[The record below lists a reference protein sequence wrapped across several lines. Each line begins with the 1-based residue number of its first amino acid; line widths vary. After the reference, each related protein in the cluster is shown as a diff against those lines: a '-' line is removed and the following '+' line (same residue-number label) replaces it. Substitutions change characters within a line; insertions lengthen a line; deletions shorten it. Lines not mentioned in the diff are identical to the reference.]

1 MSGRRP
7 LFSDVMAAGV
17 PLFFWTTTDGD
28 GGGGAGQDEDSS
40 VAAAVADG
48 KIAFNCWLKCIAL
61 LWRQTVNRTK
71 RIKLIKR
78 KRRRPFFL
86 LFFFSDPDPSAIS
99 GRVLIV
105 DPYSFS
111 SFHSNAKRP
120 PPPTI
125 KINGK
130 DSSSSSFLFFRPH
143 YIRRRDKA
151 AMPGNIIG
159 QRFIYLYFAAAAG
172 ERSWRLITSSPY
184 HLNWLGS
191 RSRSAGVVVVTQKVW

>member
-48 KIAFNCWLKCIAL
+48 KIAFNCWLKCIAV

-71 RIKLIKR
+71 RIKLMKR
-78 KRRRPFFL
+78 GRRFFYC
-86 LFFFSDPDPSAIS
+86 FFFSI
-99 GRVLIV
+99 LI
-105 DPYSFS
+105 PPQYPAAS
-111 SFHSNAKRP
+111 SLSTHTLSPPFIRMLSD